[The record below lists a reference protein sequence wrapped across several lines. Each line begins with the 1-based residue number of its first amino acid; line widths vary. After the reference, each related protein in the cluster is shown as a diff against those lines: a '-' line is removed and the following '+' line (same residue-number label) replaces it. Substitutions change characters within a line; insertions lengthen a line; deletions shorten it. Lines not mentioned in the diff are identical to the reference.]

1 MSNKSMDEILETY
14 VPSCM
19 DKVLDH
25 YEKQCKKMSSPS
37 EEYKNNMEKLIRR
50 EKMRQLY
57 HIPIQ
62 TTRRIAAVLV
72 ISLLV
77 GMMASM
83 SVEAVWEKMYDII
96 STVYKGYTSHEYKLK
111 SGKEGRFIPSYPSVI
126 PQGYKQQNEDLGEKW
141 LIQEFYNSKTE
152 KTIVLDEEWLEDGT
166 RIYEDN
172 EFISTDGIVIIWEQ
186 NNCKFILSSDE
197 MQKDLLMKMARS
209 MKIKER

>member
-83 SVEAVWEKMYDII
+83 SVEAVREKMYDII

-172 EFISTDGIVIIWEQ
+172 
-186 NNCKFILSSDE
+186 
-197 MQKDLLMKMARS
+197 
-209 MKIKER
+209 

>member
-166 RIYEDN
+166 RIYD
-172 EFISTDGIVIIWEQ
+172 
-186 NNCKFILSSDE
+186 C
-197 MQKDLLMKMARS
+197 LLYTSPSPRD
-209 MKIKER
+209 

>member
-25 YEKQCKKMSSPS
+25 YEKQCKKMSSPAD
-37 EEYKNNMEKLIRR
+37 EYKYILEKLSRR
-50 EKMRQLY
+50 VNMRQLY
-57 HIPIQ
+57 HNPIQ

-96 STVYKGYTSHEYKLK
+96 STVYYGYTSHE
-111 SGKEGRFIPSYPSVI
+111 F
-126 PQGYKQQNEDLGEKW
+126 
-141 LIQEFYNSKTE
+141 
-152 KTIVLDEEWLEDGT
+152 
-166 RIYEDN
+166 
-172 EFISTDGIVIIWEQ
+172 
-186 NNCKFILSSDE
+186 
-197 MQKDLLMKMARS
+197 
-209 MKIKER
+209 